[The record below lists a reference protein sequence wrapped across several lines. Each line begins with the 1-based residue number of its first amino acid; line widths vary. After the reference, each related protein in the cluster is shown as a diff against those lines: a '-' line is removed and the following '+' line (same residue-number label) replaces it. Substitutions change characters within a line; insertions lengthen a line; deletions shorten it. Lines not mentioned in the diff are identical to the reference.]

1 MIWDYDVVLDGIT
14 FYPDKI
20 DQQMH
25 SVHLFN
31 GKEFAS
37 HLFKISEC
45 DKIFTV
51 HDGIRP
57 KVSVLPVPVINISKY
72 IAALDNIVTE
82 CCTNS
87 SINRIITQARGKEG
101 IILRQEF
108 TDKIIAFDHNPG
120 SFSGQLSPEKVES
133 YVKNCEDKI
142 LKRIRSIIEQLNFD
156 FEEWQKTIN
165 LKHEHLLLQAE
176 TFRKYKFPHHNK
188 SKIENFV
195 TKYEQLSK
203 EKVMSVL
210 LINSKEYLEDIY
222 STLEKTF
229 YSKDK

>member
-1 MIWDYDVVLDGIT
+1 MVLDGII

-20 DQQMH
+20 DEQMH
-25 SVHLFN
+25 SVHLLN

-37 HLFKISEC
+37 HLFEISGC
-45 DKIFTV
+45 DKFFTV
-51 HDGIRP
+51 YDVIRP
-57 KVSVLPVPVINISKY
+57 KCSILPGPVIGVSEY

-87 SINRIITQARGKEG
+87 SINRIIAQARGKEG

-108 TDKIIAFDHNPG
+108 TDKIIAFDHTPG
-120 SFSGQLSPEKVES
+120 SFSGYPLSPEEVDS
-133 YVKNCEDKI
+133 YVKNCKDEI
-142 LKRIRSIIEQLNFD
+142 LKRIRLIIEQLNFD
-156 FEEWQKTIN
+156 FAEWQKTIN
-165 LKHEHLLLQAE
+165 LKHERLLLQAE

-188 SKIENFV
+188 SEIEIFV
-195 TKYEQLSK
+195 TKYEHWAK

-222 STLEKTF
+222 STLAKTF
-229 YSKDK
+229 YSKNN